1 MATIPQ
7 ETPALAQRSETQPAA
22 LALSVSLTGKALALI
37 PCDEGRIAP
46 LAVAFRPSH
55 ESILQNTS
63 HAEPVLG
70 DPFQPY
76 QALPCTCLEKL
87 SFSQYT
93 PVIFLITL
101 HGDGSG
107 LQLLAEKY

>member
-1 MATIPQ
+1 MKPATMAPIPQ
-7 ETPALAQRSETQPAA
+7 ETPALAQRSEPQPAA

-55 ESILQNTS
+55 ESILQNTP

-70 DPFQPY
+70 DPFLPN
-76 QALPCTCLEKL
+76 QALPCECLEEL
-87 SFSQYT
+87 SSSQYT
-93 PVIFLITL
+93 PAVPLTTL
-101 HGDGSG
+101 
-107 LQLLAEKY
+107 Q